1 MAQRDLVSLIVQAV
15 RHRGTALIDI
25 LQPCPIYNDLM
36 TIDFFRGRDVG
47 HNRIYRLTDEGFDGR
62 VQDPSNQDE
71 IVAKQQAAI
80 AKSFEW
86 GDRIPTGVLYQLD
99 APTYEDELAR
109 RLPELGTSSL
119 LDLASPGQ
127 DISRLQDAYR

>member
-1 MAQRDLVSLIVQAV
+1 MQAV
-15 RHRGTALIDI
+15 QHRGTALIDI

-47 HNRIYRLTDEGFDGR
+47 HNRIYRLADEGFDGR
-62 VQDPSNQDE
+62 VHDPSNQDE

-86 GDRIPTGVLYQLD
+86 GDRIPTGCSTRSTHRRTRMNLLAACLNW
-99 APTYEDELAR
+99 APIACWIWPRPDRTS
-109 RLPELGTSSL
+109 LGLRTRT
-119 LDLASPGQ
+119 AKSPPPQ
-127 DISRLQDAYR
+127 HP

>member
-1 MAQRDLVSLIVQAV
+1 
-15 RHRGTALIDI
+15 
-25 LQPCPIYNDLM
+25 M
-36 TIDFFRGRDVG
+36 TIDFFRGRDIG
-47 HNRIYRLTDEGFDGR
+47 HNRTYWLPDEGFDGR
-62 VQDPSNQDE
+62 VHDPSNQDE

-99 APTYEDELAR
+99 APTYEDELAG
-109 RLPELGTSSL
+109 RLPDLATKSL
-119 LDLASPGQ
+119 LDLATPGQ